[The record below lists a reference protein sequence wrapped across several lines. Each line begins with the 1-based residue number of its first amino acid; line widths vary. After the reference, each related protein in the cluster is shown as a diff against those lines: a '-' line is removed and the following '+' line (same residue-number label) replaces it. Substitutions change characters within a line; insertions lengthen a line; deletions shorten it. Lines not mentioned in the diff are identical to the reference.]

1 MIQYRNKSRP
11 KRRKKWRDKG
21 YDFSP
26 RSPKPVKKP
35 KPRKYLEKVLV
46 IPKLHSKAFF
56 TRKNGSWRCTTASP
70 QIEWFTRVR
79 HMDKIQE
86 WLRNNFLSYHWVNPK
101 SSCAVQQKQDDYRP
115 AEAYPANKPSVSS
128 ENNTP
133 LSLNKKVTETSNSVT
148 PEQTGVSI
156 PCCLIPTQPA
166 QITAP

>member
-26 RSPKPVKKP
+26 RSTKPIKKP
-35 KPRKYLEKVLV
+35 KARTYLEKVLV
-46 IPKLHSKAFF
+46 IPKLQSKAFF
-56 TRKNGSWRCTTASP
+56 TLKNGSWRCTTASP
-70 QIEWFTRVR
+70 QIEWFTRVI
-79 HMDKIQE
+79 HPETIQK
-86 WLRNNFLSYHWVNPK
+86 WLRNNFLYYHWVNPK
-101 SSCAVQQKQDDYRP
+101 SSCAVQQKQDDQHP
-115 AEAYPANKPSVSS
+115 AEAYPANKPSVPQG
-128 ENNTP
+128 NNTVP
-133 LSLNKKVTETSNSVT
+133 SLNHKVTETFNSVT